1 MWLSPHLC
9 PRAAI
14 PHVARVCV
22 PCPCAA
28 STAVVGAVLPTP
40 PAPSI
45 GKQILNSNVISQED
59 KNLTKLT
66 LRQRCHTQNS
76 PHPSGRRSPGPSVFC
91 SSVACRIPRSHR
103 GAPACLRAAWGP
115 GVTHAPSAQAGG
127 WRGSSLRGS
136 RGPPPPLLLSGAGRA
151 PGGGTPGD
159 SCAYPHTVR
168 LYGGFTPYHL
178 VKSQHT
184 FRPFLSFAIKHT
196 GAVNIY
202 VGFCCVPGG
211 GGNIRPHRCP
221 SLPAPCSVAK
231 FRHVFTSWGKVC
243 KALLGYGGC
252 LSTSLKGSLFPFW

>member
-9 PRAAI
+9 PRAAV
-14 PHVARVCV
+14 PHVACVCV

-28 STAVVGAVLPTP
+28 SVAVVGSVLPTP
-40 PAPSI
+40 PAPNI

-59 KNLTKLT
+59 KNLTKFT

-91 SSVACRIPRSHR
+91 SPVACRIPRSHR

-115 GVTHAPSAQAGG
+115 GVTHSLCTGG
-127 WRGSSLRGS
+127 RLARLQPARLQGRLPL
-136 RGPPPPLLLSGAGRA
+136 RGPPPPLLLSGAGRV
-151 PGGGTPGD
+151 PGGGSPGD

-168 LYGGFTPYHL
+168 LYGGFTPYHP

-202 VGFCCVPGG
+202 VEFCSVPGG
-211 GGNIRPHRCP
+211 GGNIRPHR
-221 SLPAPCSVAK
+221 
-231 FRHVFTSWGKVC
+231 
-243 KALLGYGGC
+243 
-252 LSTSLKGSLFPFW
+252 